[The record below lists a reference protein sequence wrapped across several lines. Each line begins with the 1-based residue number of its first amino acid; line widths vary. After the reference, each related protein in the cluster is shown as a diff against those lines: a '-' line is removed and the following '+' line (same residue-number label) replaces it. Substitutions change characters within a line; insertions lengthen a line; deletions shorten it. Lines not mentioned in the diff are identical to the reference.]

1 MDDKQKN
8 NTLINTSLKYIKI
21 NHKNKIDILE
31 ELEYYNELMNLA
43 NTLQSGEQN
52 IGVEIN
58 KFFQYILPENKEGD
72 LLKVNIAISNKYKNN
87 KKYAHQ
93 CLNDIMNMKEKN
105 NLVLTKDFSEKLS
118 AIIKEIYG
126 KIKKSAK
133 IKTFNDL
140 IKNAKECLYQAGNIF
155 KKYTEEKTIN
165 IEVFNNNNNSSNS
178 NISSN
183 NDDIGYKDY
192 N

>member
-72 LLKVNIAISNKYKNN
+72 LLKVNIAISNKSKNN

-93 CLNDIMNMKEKN
+93 CLNDIMNMKEK
-105 NLVLTKDFSEKLS
+105 
-118 AIIKEIYG
+118 II
-126 KIKKSAK
+126 
-133 IKTFNDL
+133 
-140 IKNAKECLYQAGNIF
+140 
-155 KKYTEEKTIN
+155 
-165 IEVFNNNNNSSNS
+165 
-178 NISSN
+178 
-183 NDDIGYKDY
+183 
-192 N
+192 